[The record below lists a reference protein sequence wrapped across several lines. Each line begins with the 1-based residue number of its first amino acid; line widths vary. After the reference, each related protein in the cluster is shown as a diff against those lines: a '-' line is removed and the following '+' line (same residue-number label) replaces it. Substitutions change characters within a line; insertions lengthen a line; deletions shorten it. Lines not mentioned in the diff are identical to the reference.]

1 MRTSEEEPYDFKMF
15 VTSWHYNQD
24 RGGWDYKLRDEK
36 GNEFEKL
43 VKETDTK
50 MA

>member
-1 MRTSEEEPYDFKMF
+1 MRTSEEEPFYFKMF
-15 VTSWHYNQD
+15 VTSWHYNQN
-24 RGGWDYKLRDEK
+24 RGGWDYRLR
-36 GNEFEKL
+36 NEEGKEYKYL